1 MTDQQL
7 ITTFYEA
14 FANQDAE
21 GMIACYADDIAFQDP
36 AFGRLHGEDAKDMW
50 RMLLS
55 KKDAA
60 PEVRLVDVSD
70 DGTSADWWA
79 RYNYGPKRRPV
90 INEISASFVI
100 KNGKITEHTDY
111 FDLWKWS
118 RQALGLPGLLMGWS
132 PFMRSKVQETTRE
145 MLGRFQGRK

>member
-1 MTDQQL
+1 
-7 ITTFYEA
+7 
-14 FANQDAE
+14 
-21 GMIACYADDIAFQDP
+21 
-36 AFGRLHGEDAKDMW
+36 
-50 RMLLS
+50 
-55 KKDAA
+55 
-60 PEVRLVDVSD
+60 VSD